1 MKLKRY
7 LLTTATS
14 ALILF
19 STNSLAGREG
29 ISLYYGLGAGAA
41 APQDMSVPA
50 DLTGL
55 LGANIEF
62 DPTANIEL
70 ILGVEEDGWAFEAI
84 ASQSADVG
92 TSLNG
97 MDYNLQAVELG
108 IGYRT
113 IERNDRYYKFKYSQT
128 DADFEFSGGGTTATA
143 ETEGNS
149 FTVGMGFRMERDERM
164 EVDFTYHDNDD
175 TQEAIYFIN
184 MRYLWGGSKYQ
195 GKTL

>member
-1 MKLKRY
+1 MKLKHY

-14 ALILF
+14 ALILL
-19 STNSLAGREG
+19 SSNSFAGREG
-29 ISLYYGLGAGAA
+29 VSLYYGLGAGVA
-41 APQDMSVPA
+41 APQDIPVPA
-50 DLTGL
+50 DLVGL

-62 DPTANIEL
+62 DPTANVEL
-70 ILGVEEDGWAFEAI
+70 VLGIEEDGWALEAI
-84 ASQSADVG
+84 ANQSADVG

-97 MDYNLQAVELG
+97 VDYNLQAVELG
-108 IGYRT
+108 IAYRT
-113 IERNDRYYKFKYSQT
+113 IERNDRYYKFKYSKT
-128 DADFEFSGGGTTATA
+128 DMDFEFDSSGTSATA

-149 FTVGMGFRMERDERM
+149 FTVGMGFRMERDQRM

-175 TQEAIYFIN
+175 TKEAIYFIN